1 MPKQKTR
8 KSITNRFKF
17 TKNGKVLARHA
28 FRRHLNANK
37 SKKQLKNLRRV
48 KEITGF
54 FAKKL
59 KKATGN

>member
-8 KSITNRFKF
+8 KSIANRFKF
-17 TKNGKVLARHA
+17 TASGKVLARHA

-37 SKKQLKNLRRV
+37 SKKQLKSLKRV

-54 FAKKL
+54 YAKKL